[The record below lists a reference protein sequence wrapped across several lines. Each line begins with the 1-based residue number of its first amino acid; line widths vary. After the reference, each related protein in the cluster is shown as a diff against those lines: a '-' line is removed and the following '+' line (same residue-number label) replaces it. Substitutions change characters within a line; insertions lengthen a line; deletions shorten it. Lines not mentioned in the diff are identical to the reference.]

1 MKKYDY
7 SLLKVDDFPEG
18 FRDIVEYIGI
28 EAAYKLCKN
37 FGGNPLYI
45 PKADSISKR
54 LRDNS
59 IKQDYKNGVPINQ
72 LCKDYN
78 LSFNQVRG
86 ICSLAY
92 LRQLSIHEYIDE
104 D

>member
-7 SLLKVDDFPEG
+7 LLLKVDDFPEG
-18 FRDIVEYIGI
+18 F
-28 EAAYKLCKN
+28 N